1 ASAPGA
7 AVKEK
12 EGEITAP
19 VSGTLQSFKIKDGET
34 VSEGDLLAV
43 MEAMKMETQIV
54 ATTAGKVRL
63 IVKEGD
69 YLQAGAALLE
79 ITG

>member
-1 ASAPGA
+1 MSPGA
-7 AVKEK
+7 AATGQK
-12 EGEITAP
+12 EGEITAL
-19 VSGTLQSFKIKDGET
+19 VSGTLQSFKVKDGDT

-54 ATTAGKVRL
+54 ATKAGKVRL

-69 YLQAGAALLE
+69 YLQAGAALLD
-79 ITG
+79 IAG

>member
-1 ASAPGA
+1 M
-7 AVKEK
+7 
-12 EGEITAP
+12 TN
-19 VSGTLQSFKIKDGET
+19 GET
-34 VSEGDLLAV
+34 VSKGDLLAV

-54 ATTAGKVRL
+54 ATKAGKVRL

-79 ITG
+79 IAE

>member
-1 ASAPGA
+1 M
-7 AVKEK
+7 
-12 EGEITAP
+12 TAP
-19 VSGTLQSFKIKDGET
+19 VSGTLQSFKVKDGET

-54 ATTAGKVRL
+54 ATRAGKVRL

-69 YLQAGAALLE
+69 YLQAGATLIDIA
-79 ITG
+79 G